1 MAGYIGTQAVSVNTT
16 SATISDDLVVGDDA
30 TITGDLDVDGT
41 SNLDVVDIDGAVDM
55 ASTLQVDGAITSNG
69 LLTVDGSA
77 NSSQA
82 IFTGT
87 SGRGLEISTF
97 SVGAADE
104 GVKLDATAS
113 GSTGEIALATNGSI
127 KATVKGSGE
136 LLVGKT
142 VATLATNGSALSS
155 GALTLTTGSTSTNQG
170 TANGASLLL
179 VNPTATDNNF
189 SHIGGYNSNSLV
201 TSQINFVNTS
211 HSGRLGAITF
221 RTHSGSALV
230 EHMRIEDDGNT
241 HIGQNFV
248 ATNTYRFRITN
259 TIDQTNQLNFN
270 SSGSLTADL
279 HAWDTSRANTTD
291 FNFWRCRTSVAG
303 TPDDELI
310 LQGTGALIIE
320 GAITQNGAD
329 YAEYFEWADGN
340 GSSEDRIGISVK
352 LDGAKI
358 VPSTSSDN
366 TATIIGVVSGNA
378 GVLGDAAYIKWQG
391 KFLKDDYGRV
401 IRETYTNTEWTVE
414 EFEHSYQTDYIPS
427 DLTVPSDA
435 VVVSRDNN
443 NNLLTRKKVNPNWD
457 ATANYIPRAERKE
470 WDAIGIMGKLRINKG
485 QRTGTNW
492 IKLRDVS
499 DTVEEWLVR

>member
-1 MAGYIGTQAVSVNTT
+1 
-16 SATISDDLVVGDDA
+16 
-30 TITGDLDVDGT
+30 
-41 SNLDVVDIDGAVDM
+41 
-55 ASTLQVDGAITSNG
+55 
-69 LLTVDGSA
+69 
-77 NSSQA
+77 
-82 IFTGT
+82 
-87 SGRGLEISTF
+87 
-97 SVGAADE
+97 
-104 GVKLDATAS
+104 
-113 GSTGEIALATNGSI
+113 
-127 KATVKGSGE
+127 
-136 LLVGKT
+136 
-142 VATLATNGSALSS
+142 
-155 GALTLTTGSTSTNQG
+155 
-170 TANGASLLL
+170 
-179 VNPTATDNNF
+179 
-189 SHIGGYNSNSLV
+189 
-201 TSQINFVNTS
+201 
-211 HSGRLGAITF
+211 
-221 RTHSGSALV
+221 
-230 EHMRIEDDGNT
+230 MRIEDDGNT

-248 ATNTYRFRITN
+248 ATNSYRFRITN

-270 SSGSLTADL
+270 SNSGLTADL

-443 NNLLTRKKVNPNWD
+443 NNLFTRKKVNPNWD
-457 ATANYIPRAERKE
+457 ATATYIPRSERKE